1 MATRLN
7 NQFYR
12 LILDSIPVAIVT
24 LDYDFKVNSFNSQA
38 EKLTGYSR
46 REAIGRPC
54 YEILNSS
61 LCAHACPLQTG
72 GNENMPSA
80 ELETEMTN
88 RHGEHI
94 TIKISAASVLN
105 EDNAFIGYLAVIE
118 DISRQKR
125 RDRERNN
132 FFSMIVHDMKS
143 PLIGI
148 SGLIARLKKEKIC
161 QKNEKLRMY
170 LKVMDETEQR
180 LESMVSEFLEYC
192 RMESGQIQLELGK
205 TDVENVLQQV
215 IAMHQLMA
223 EEKNIA
229 LSLGGGSLAPIKAD
243 ANRLFRVFSNI
254 IDNAIKYSPR
264 QSEITIN
271 TRETATEIIISFQ
284 DQGRGIKAEE
294 IPYIFDAFYRVESQE
309 DICGHGLGLAASRAI
324 VRQHGGRIVVESEPG
339 KGSVF
344 IVRLPKGKTGNID
357 EGLEGRMI

>member
-1 MATRLN
+1 MPTKIN
-7 NQFYR
+7 NGFYR

-24 LDYDFKVNSFNSQA
+24 MDYDFKITSFNSQA

-46 REAIGRPC
+46 KEAIGRPC

-61 LCAHACPLQTG
+61 RCTHACPLQTAG
-72 GNENMPSA
+72 DINMSSSD
-80 ELETEMTN
+80 LESEITN

-94 TIKISAASVLN
+94 AIKTSVASVLN
-105 EDNAFIGYLAVIE
+105 EDNDFIGYLEVIE

-125 RDRERNN
+125 REREKSN
-132 FFSMIVHDMKS
+132 FFSMIAHDMKS

-161 QKNEKLRMY
+161 AKNEKLRMY
-170 LKVMDETEQR
+170 LKVMGETEQR
-180 LESMVSEFLEYC
+180 LESMVREFLEYC
-192 RMESGQIQLELGK
+192 RLESGQIQLELSQ

-215 IAMHQLMA
+215 TAMHQLMA
-223 EEKNIA
+223 EEKNIV
-229 LSLGGGSLAPIKAD
+229 LSLGGGSLTPIEVD
-243 ANRLFRVFSNI
+243 ANRLFRVFTNI

-271 TRETATEIIISFQ
+271 ARETAAEIIISFQ

-294 IPYIFDAFYRVESQE
+294 IPYIFDAFYRIESQE
-309 DICGHGLGLAASRAI
+309 DIGGHGLGLAASSAI

-339 KGSVF
+339 RGSVF
-344 IVRLPKGKTGNID
+344 TVRLPKDKTGNAK
-357 EGLEGRMI
+357 EGGGRMI